1 MKKAEAKSS
10 AIGSGAYGI
19 WREYEGSTYWFKRME
34 EKRFD
39 KTAVWTMHTESA
51 MRFKSLKAAREYI
64 RAEELRGEAGKIGG
78 GKDAE

>member
-1 MKKAEAKSS
+1 MKKVEAKSS

-19 WREYEGSTYWFKRME
+19 RKEHEGATYWFKRMDV
-34 EKRFD
+34 KS
-39 KTAVWTMHTESA
+39 KTFIWTMHTESA